1 MLKPSGF
8 ETNFI
13 DFNDRAEEE
22 KSCEIFK
29 NDIQINLR
37 NKPNADKILVSDES
51 QPKNRDSS
59 PDLNSIGVD
68 GSQRFSDVLMGDGTK
83 GGQNTTQESMIVFN
97 PVKTQETNNE
107 NLFSQEMSSQENL
120 KFKEMLG
127 HMQSIKDENQ
137 KLKLEN
143 EELKGK
149 LGGMTRSTV

>member
-51 QPKNRDSS
+51 QPKNLESS

-68 GSQRFSDVLMGDGTK
+68 GSQRFSDVLLGDGTK

-97 PVKTQETNNE
+97 PVKTQEANNE
-107 NLFSQEMSSQENL
+107 NLFSQEMSS
-120 KFKEMLG
+120 
-127 HMQSIKDENQ
+127 
-137 KLKLEN
+137 
-143 EELKGK
+143 
-149 LGGMTRSTV
+149 